1 MVRKAMNVS
10 SSSLLKQKRKLK
22 TSNRF
27 LKMNEHEYMGNLI
40 VEYSQN
46 EFQAFI
52 LNSDGDVEN
61 KNFSSLDKAKQWID
75 NNTKTDNNNEL
86 LHI

>member
-1 MVRKAMNVS
+1 
-10 SSSLLKQKRKLK
+10 
-22 TSNRF
+22 
-27 LKMNEHEYMGNLI
+27 MNEHEYMGNLI
-40 VEYSQN
+40 VEYSKN

-52 LNSDGDVEN
+52 LNSDGDVED
-61 KNFSSLDKAKQWID
+61 KNFTSLDKAKQWID

>member
-1 MVRKAMNVS
+1 MVRKTVKQP

-46 EFQAFI
+46 DFQTFI

-61 KNFSSLDKAKQWID
+61 KNFTSLDRARQWIEK
-75 NNTKTDNNNEL
+75 NSKTESNNE
-86 LHI
+86 

>member
-1 MVRKAMNVS
+1 
-10 SSSLLKQKRKLK
+10 
-22 TSNRF
+22 
-27 LKMNEHEYMGNLI
+27 MNEHEYMGNLI
-40 VEYSQN
+40 VEYSPN
-46 EFQAFI
+46 DFQAFI

-61 KNFSSLDKAKQWID
+61 KDFTSLDKAKLWID

>member
-1 MVRKAMNVS
+1 MARKTVKQS

-40 VEYSQN
+40 VEYSPN
-46 EFQAFI
+46 DFQAFI

-75 NNTKTDNNNEL
+75 NNTKTESNNEL

>member
-1 MVRKAMNVS
+1 
-10 SSSLLKQKRKLK
+10 
-22 TSNRF
+22 
-27 LKMNEHEYMGNLI
+27 MNEYEYRGNLI

-52 LNSDGDVEN
+52 LNSDGDVDH
-61 KNFSSLDKAKQWID
+61 KDFTSLDKAKQWID

>member
-1 MVRKAMNVS
+1 
-10 SSSLLKQKRKLK
+10 
-22 TSNRF
+22 
-27 LKMNEHEYMGNLI
+27 MNEHEYMGNLI

-61 KNFSSLDKAKQWID
+61 KNFSSLDKAKQWIEK
-75 NNTKTDNNNEL
+75 NSKTDSNNEQ
-86 LHI
+86 LHF

>member
-1 MVRKAMNVS
+1 
-10 SSSLLKQKRKLK
+10 
-22 TSNRF
+22 
-27 LKMNEHEYMGNLI
+27 MNEHEYMGNLI
-40 VEYSQN
+40 LEYSQN

-61 KNFSSLDKAKQWID
+61 KDFTSLDKAKQWID

>member
-1 MVRKAMNVS
+1 MVRKTVNVS
-10 SSSLLKQKRKLK
+10 SSSLLKQKRELK
-22 TSNRF
+22 TLNRF
-27 LKMNEHEYMGNLI
+27 LKMNEHEYRRNLI
-40 VEYSQN
+40 VEHSPN
-46 EFQAFI
+46 DFQAFI

>member
-1 MVRKAMNVS
+1 
-10 SSSLLKQKRKLK
+10 
-22 TSNRF
+22 
-27 LKMNEHEYMGNLI
+27 MNEHEYMGNLI

-46 EFQAFI
+46 DFQAFI

-61 KNFSSLDKAKQWID
+61 KNFTSLDRARRWIEK
-75 NNTKTDNNNEL
+75 NSKTESNNEL

>member
-1 MVRKAMNVS
+1 
-10 SSSLLKQKRKLK
+10 
-22 TSNRF
+22 
-27 LKMNEHEYMGNLI
+27 MNEHVYRGNLI

-46 EFQAFI
+46 DFQAFI

-61 KNFSSLDKAKQWID
+61 KNFTSIERARQWIEK
-75 NNTKTDNNNEL
+75 NSKTESNNEL

>member
-1 MVRKAMNVS
+1 
-10 SSSLLKQKRKLK
+10 
-22 TSNRF
+22 
-27 LKMNEHEYMGNLI
+27 MNEYEYMGNLI
-40 VEYSQN
+40 VEYSPN
-46 EFQAFI
+46 DFQAFI

-61 KNFSSLDKAKQWID
+61 KDFTSLDKAKQWID